1 MHTDRESN
9 GDMTHRDIAL
19 LLAEAADGVEIGIA
33 PTQTVI
39 RRGRR
44 RRARRWAVAAVTALV
59 IGASTGALAVTG
71 AVGGRDDG
79 QVASGQVDLTSPHR
93 TRLAS
98 GTDRGREWWVSV
110 DVWSAPRDE
119 AEARTVW
126 DAMSKQDGTPQDAEQ
141 PSDLIG
147 TITYYVKRT
156 YGVETTIVLEN
167 RIPLRAVAYTPDIP
181 TAAIPLVPDSGG
193 PERLVVG
200 QVLSSAQ
207 DIKCRWKDG
216 TATEVR
222 RTDKEES
229 ISADEGVLR
238 GVQGSPVDMFVCLA
252 PEGTS
257 FAMTEGDFPA
267 S

>member
-1 MHTDRESN
+1 
-9 GDMTHRDIAL
+9 MTHRDIAL

-44 RRARRWAVAAVTALV
+44 RRARRWAVAAVTAVV
-59 IGASTGALAVTG
+59 IAGSTGALAVTG

-79 QVASGQVDLTSPHR
+79 QVATGRVDLTSPQR

-98 GTDRGREWWVSV
+98 GTDRGRDWWVSV
-110 DVWSAPRDE
+110 DVWPAPRDE
-119 AEARTVW
+119 AEARIVW
-126 DAMSKQDGTPQDAEQ
+126 DALAEQEGTPKDAEK

-147 TITYYVKRT
+147 TVTYFVKRT
-156 YGVETTIVLEN
+156 YGVETTVVLEN
-167 RIPLRAVAYTPDIP
+167 RIPLRAMAYTADIP
-181 TAAIPLVPDSGG
+181 TAAIPLAPDTAG
-193 PERLVVG
+193 PERLVIG

-207 DIKCRWKDG
+207 DIKCLWKDG

-252 PEGTS
+252 PEDTAFKTTES
-257 FAMTEGDFPA
+257 QIFASATDA
-267 S
+267 SQVY